1 MIVRFLILRF
11 SSIGDIVLTTP
22 VIRCLKQQF
31 NGEVEIYYATKQ
43 QFATLVEP
51 NPYLSGVFTLKDKD
65 TTGLIQELKTLQ
77 FDYIIDLHN
86 NIRTARIK
94 KALSIPALSFNKLNW
109 QKWLLV
115 NLKINRLPKVHIV
128 DRYLETVRFFD
139 VTNDHQGLDYF
150 IPENQ
155 HINPP
160 TLFAEHQVNYAPY
173 IAFVVGGSFA
183 TKVLPVEKAVTTIQ
197 KINQPVVLVG
207 GPNDRQSAE
216 EIRIRAGKHKVLNA
230 CGALSLHQSAS
241 VIQQAEA
248 VISNDTGMMHIAAAF
263 HKKII
268 ALWGNTIPEFGME
281 PYVPKNPRLATNVQV
296 NGLRCRPCSKLGYNK
311 CPKKHFYCMNLIDEQ
326 EIINAL

>member
-1 MIVRFLILRF
+1 MVVRFLIIRF

-31 NGEVEIYYATKQ
+31 NGEVEIYYATKE

-51 NPYLSGVFTLKDKD
+51 NPYLTGVFKLKGKD
-65 TTGLIQELKTLQ
+65 TGGLINELKSIQ
-77 FDYIIDLHN
+77 FDYIIDLHH

-94 KALSIPALSFNKLNW
+94 KALNVPALSFNKLNW

-115 NLKINRLPKVHIV
+115 NLKINKLPKVHIV

-139 VTNDHQGLDYF
+139 VQNDQKGLDYF
-150 IPENQ
+150 IPADQ
-155 HINPP
+155 QIPAQQ
-160 TLFAEHQVNYAPY
+160 LFQEHELNYAPY

-183 TKVLPVEKAVTTIQ
+183 TKVLPVEKAVATIQ
-197 KINQPVVLVG
+197 KMNQPVVLVG

-216 EIRIRAGKHKVLNA
+216 QIRIRAGKQKVLNA

-241 VIQQAEA
+241 IIQQAEA
-248 VISNDTGMMHIAAAF
+248 VITNDTGMMHIAAAF
-263 HKKII
+263 HKKIV
-268 ALWGNTIPEFGME
+268 AVWGNTIPEFGMA
-281 PYVPKNPRLATNVQV
+281 PYVPQNPTLATNVQV
-296 NGLRCRPCSKLGYNK
+296 QGLRCRPCSKLGYNK